1 MYWLVS
7 LPWLDTEDRTWQ
19 LLQNKVSYENNY
31 AENFKFK
38 LPELRV
44 GTLDSL
50 MVLSDDLVKTN
61 QLVEA
66 VVNKLRRQLFDLQ
79 SSGGTESEVTVEG
92 TAPDDYVKGF
102 QWDQAKYPPRR
113 PLQETVKT
121 ITETVQK
128 LEDDLKVCIDRHTSS
143 IACCQVLS
151 PHNCPKHDTWPGKRT
166 WHCTVQK
173 HEVPLSAAR
182 AVVSALSHLSLLH
195 DLLDR
200 SASQKLQHHAIKL
213 SVADLTVW
221 YTS

>member
-19 LLQNKVSYENNY
+19 LLQNKVSYENSY
-31 AENFKFK
+31 AENYKFK

-79 SSGGTESEVTVEG
+79 SSGPSDSEVTVDG
-92 TAPDDYVKGF
+92 TAPDDYVKTF
-102 QWDQAKYPPRR
+102 KWDQAKYPPRR
-113 PLQETVKT
+113 PLQETVQT

-128 LEDDLKVCIDRHTSS
+128 LEDDLKVPPALLFPKVCSILCACMCSVTHECTSMEWQ
-143 IACCQVLS
+143 AVL
-151 PHNCPKHDTWPGKRT
+151 
-166 WHCTVQK
+166 
-173 HEVPLSAAR
+173 A
-182 AVVSALSHLSLLH
+182 
-195 DLLDR
+195 
-200 SASQKLQHHAIKL
+200 
-213 SVADLTVW
+213 
-221 YTS
+221 